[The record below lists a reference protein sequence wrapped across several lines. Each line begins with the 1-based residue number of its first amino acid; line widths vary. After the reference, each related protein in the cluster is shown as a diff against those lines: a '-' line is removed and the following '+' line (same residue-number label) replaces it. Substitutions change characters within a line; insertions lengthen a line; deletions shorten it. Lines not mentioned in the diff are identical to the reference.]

1 MALFQQ
7 SLALKSAGTAPA
19 AAGRL
24 FATQCLQQDA
34 ALLGQQAYCQSGCD
48 QCQKIVVIFYFQTDI
63 GQGDQIPA
71 QMNARLV
78 YSLNISPFQDPT
90 AVFMVILQTIV
101 TERETEV
108 RLNQLQ

>member
-1 MALFQQ
+1 MCR
-7 SLALKSAGTAPA
+7 SGAPA
-19 AAGRL
+19 DAFGLLTA
-24 FATQCLQQDA
+24 QCLQQDA
-34 ALLGQQAYCQSGCD
+34 TLLGQEAHCQSGCD

-78 YSLNISPFQDPT
+78 DSLNISPFQDPT

-108 RLNQLQ
+108 GFNQLQ

>member
-7 SLALKSAGTAPA
+7 SLALKGTGTTPLLQAGCSLRSACSKTLRCSVSRRTANL
-19 AAGRL
+19 GVINVKNRRNLL
-24 FATQCLQQDA
+24 FSNRYRA
-34 ALLGQQAYCQSGCD
+34 
-48 QCQKIVVIFYFQTDI
+48 
-63 GQGDQIPA
+63 GDQIPA

-78 YSLNISPFQDPT
+78 DSLNISPFQDPT

-108 RLNQLQ
+108 GFNQLQ